1 MKIMWLS
8 VCYHNYFLGDE
19 GWGSDFDSEDDEY
32 HEVWLI
38 KLDIIIIFLLD
49 HNFNTH
55 LHVEL

>member
-1 MKIMWLS
+1 MWLS
-8 VCYHNYFLGDE
+8 VCYHYYFLGDE

-55 LHVEL
+55 LHVEP